1 MNQVLIYF
9 IIIIFVQDLK
19 WAAVNIY
26 IYIIHSSKVILKKG
40 ARFFQLIKF
49 LRIVKIGETYI
60 SKSG

>member
-19 WAAVNIY
+19 WPAVN

-40 ARFFQLIKF
+40 ARLFQLIKF